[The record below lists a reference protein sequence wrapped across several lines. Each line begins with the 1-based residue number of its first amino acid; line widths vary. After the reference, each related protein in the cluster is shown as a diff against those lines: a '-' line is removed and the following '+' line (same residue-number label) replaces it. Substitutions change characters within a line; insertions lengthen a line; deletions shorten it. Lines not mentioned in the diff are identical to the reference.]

1 MFLKY
6 MTRDSDRGHTEESS
20 LSKWPEPLAL
30 LKERKRETETND
42 QYWYIETD
50 KT

>member
-1 MFLKY
+1 
-6 MTRDSDRGHTEESS
+6 MTRDSDRGHAEESS
-20 LSKWPEPLAL
+20 VSKWPEPLAL
-30 LKERKRETETND
+30 LKERQRETKD

>member
-1 MFLKY
+1 
-6 MTRDSDRGHTEESS
+6 MTRDSDRGHAQESS
-20 LSKWPEPLAL
+20 VSKWPEPLAL
-30 LKERKRETETND
+30 FKERKRERQRETKD